1 MEGQEAGF
9 IVYPAI
15 DLRAG
20 QVVRLMQGDPA
31 RQTAYGNDPGSMAL
45 RWLDA
50 GAKWLHVVNLD
61 GAFGEPD
68 QQNRSALRR
77 ILEVSA
83 QAGAQVQFGG
93 GLRSLADIEGAF
105 LLGVN
110 RVILGTVAVEAP
122 ELAAEALQRYGS
134 QRVGLG
140 LDARQGKVQV
150 RGWQAGSALDALTLG
165 KQLFDLGFRL
175 AVYTDVDRDGAGSGV
190 DASGARL
197 LAQHTGLDVIASGG
211 VAALEDV
218 RLARHAGL
226 KGVIIGRALYDGRV
240 SLQEAFTC

>member
-15 DLRAG
+15 DLRGG
-20 QVVRLMQGDPA
+20 QVVRLVQGDPA

-45 RWLDA
+45 RWLEA

-211 VAALEDV
+211 VATLEDV
-218 RLARHAGL
+218 RLARQAGL

>member
-15 DLRAG
+15 DLRGG
-20 QVVRLMQGDPA
+20 QVVRLVQGDPA

-45 RWLDA
+45 RWLEA

-218 RLARHAGL
+218 RLARQAGL